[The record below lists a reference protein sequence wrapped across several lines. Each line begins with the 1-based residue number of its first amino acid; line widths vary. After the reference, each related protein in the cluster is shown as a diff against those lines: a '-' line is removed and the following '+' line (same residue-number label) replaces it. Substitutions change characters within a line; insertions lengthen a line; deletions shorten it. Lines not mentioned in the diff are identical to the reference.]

1 MFTKKE
7 IDLTLEKL
15 EKSDVR
21 IKTDEHI
28 DNITQKIFYKNNI
41 LYSYKICYKKS
52 VLVYQLKENRK
63 IILETKNKNTIK
75 NKIKKI
81 MGVL

>member
-1 MFTKKE
+1 MFTKKK

-15 EKSDVR
+15 EKSDER

-28 DNITQKIFYKNNI
+28 DNITQKIFYKNDI
-41 LYSYKICYKKS
+41 LYSYKILYKNNAIC
-52 VLVYQLKENRK
+52 YQLKENRK
-63 IILETKNKNTIK
+63 IILETKNINTIK

-81 MGVL
+81 MEV